1 VELLWLAMK
10 RTRPPQRL
18 ETPVWWP
25 FPMQLWPSWLLTLT
39 LTLTPPPLPLPLP
52 LLQPQRR

>member
-1 VELLWLAMK
+1 
-10 RTRPPQRL
+10 
-18 ETPVWWP
+18 
-25 FPMQLWPSWLLTLT
+25 MQLWPSWLLTLT